1 MKKLG
6 LSILTTMLLVGIGEY
21 SYASHPAFDVDKAL
35 KALETGHLEEAES
48 ILQKSRFV
56 EPDSYVINYNLGI
69 VTYRKRDYERAA
81 KYFARAS
88 ELAGTSDER
97 FNALYDMGNA
107 AFKAND
113 FLLAIASYKNAL
125 AVKQDFQADYNL
137 KVAEQKLKELLE
149 KMKQQQEQQQQPQQN
164 QNEKN
169 QQKPDGNQQ
178 QKNDQNGSN
187 GNQQQDNQQNS
198 EQQGQNEGDQK
209 NQSGENS
216 SDSQQGNSGER
227 QNERHE
233 YNENQDGDGNSDNS
247 KSDVND
253 SEQQSGSS
261 QKGEDDSQKTDEEM
275 SEQKGS
281 GSDSSQQ
288 AEDEKKEQDG
298 ESSDSAQQSDEEK
311 ESDSES
317 KSGNAN
323 EQDKEGE
330 DKNSDKESILN
341 EETAAPEEDRRD
353 VKMTKDTGKVS
364 RPEASQ
370 KARALKNMRLDK
382 EDIEKYLKQMEKQ
395 ESELQQR
402 FRINNIEE
410 KDPAYMDPEEL
421 REWLKVRNKKK
432 EQQQLNKQ
440 DW

>member
-1 MKKLG
+1 MQG
-6 LSILTTMLLVGIGEY
+6 
-21 SYASHPAFDVDKAL
+21 
-35 KALETGHLEEAES
+35 
-48 ILQKSRFV
+48 
-56 EPDSYVINYNLGI
+56 
-69 VTYRKRDYERAA
+69 
-81 KYFARAS
+81 
-88 ELAGTSDER
+88 AG
-97 FNALYDMGNA
+97 
-107 AFKAND
+107 
-113 FLLAIASYKNAL
+113 IASGTEWPFLIKKNTW
-125 AVKQDFQADYNL
+125 F
-137 KVAEQKLKELLE
+137 
-149 KMKQQQEQQQQPQQN
+149 
-164 QNEKN
+164 
-169 QQKPDGNQQ
+169 
-178 QKNDQNGSN
+178 GSHSTKCTPFSISVIC
-187 GNQQQDNQQNS
+187 GS
-198 EQQGQNEGDQK
+198 PL
-209 NQSGENS
+209 S
-216 SDSQQGNSGER
+216 SP
-227 QNERHE
+227 
-233 YNENQDGDGNSDNS
+233 
-247 KSDVND
+247 
-253 SEQQSGSS
+253 
-261 QKGEDDSQKTDEEM
+261 
-275 SEQKGS
+275 
-281 GSDSSQQ
+281 Q
-288 AEDEKKEQDG
+288 AEEEKKEQDG
-298 ESSDSAQQSDEEK
+298 ESSDSAQQRDEEK

-382 EDIEKYLKQMEKQ
+382 EDVEKYLKQMEKQ

>member
-6 LSILTTMLLVGIGEY
+6 LSVLTTMLLAGMGG
-21 SYASHPAFDVDKAL
+21 SAYASHPAFDVDKAL
-35 KALETGHLEEAES
+35 KALETGHLEDAES
-48 ILQKSRFV
+48 ILQKSRFA

-88 ELAGTSDER
+88 ELAGTSEER

-125 AVKQDFQADYNL
+125 SVKQDFQADYNL

-149 KMKQQQEQQQQPQQN
+149 KMKQQQEQQQSQQN
-164 QNEKN
+164 QNEN
-169 QQKPDGNQQ
+169 SQQKPDGNQQ
-178 QKNDQNGSN
+178 QKNDQNGSK
-187 GNQQQDNQQNS
+187 GNQQQKNQQDS
-198 EQQGQNEGDQK
+198 QNDGDQQ

-216 SDSQQGNSGER
+216 SGSQQENSGER

-233 YNENQDGDGNSDNS
+233 YNENRDGEGNSDNS

-275 SEQKGS
+275 SEQKDS

-298 ESSDSAQQSDEEK
+298 ESSDSAKQSNEEK

-317 KSGNAN
+317 KSGKAN

-330 DKNSDKESILN
+330 DKNSDKESMLN
-341 EETAAPEEDRRD
+341 EETVAPEEDRRD
-353 VKMTKDTGKVS
+353 VKMTKDTGRVS

-382 EDIEKYLKQMEKQ
+382 EDVEKYLKQMEKQ

-402 FRINNIEE
+402 YRINNIEE